1 MMNQPV
7 KKTNDF
13 APAIILMIMAPLL
26 TEVLPGATRFSSL
39 FVFPIEVCV
48 WGGGALMI
56 RYTVRRWKLGWLG
69 ILFLAIALAM
79 AEEFIIQQTSVAPMV
94 IRIKGVDY
102 ARAFNI
108 NYVYL
113 LWALIYESV
122 FVVFLPIFLV
132 ELIFPGRRE
141 RFWINK
147 PGFFVVIP
155 LFLTGGL
162 LAWFSWTRI
171 ARVKVFKVPAY
182 NPPLTIS
189 LLALAVIA
197 GLVYLS
203 LRQGKNKSSASI
215 SLRKPWPPV
224 VIIVCGLIWSAILF
238 GLVLLGFGIAPA
250 FPPVAAISIGV
261 VLIWVALYLVPGW
274 TNDRSWQPKYV
285 FALIFGVILGSMLVS
300 FIGFSDTKGPDLY
313 FKIITNVIAIIL
325 LIFLGTNVNKRNYL
339 SI

>member
-1 MMNQPV
+1 MNQPV

-39 FVFPIEVCV
+39 FVLPIEICV

-56 RYTVRRWKLGWLG
+56 RYAVRRWKLGWLG
-69 ILFLAIALAM
+69 MLFLAIALAM

-94 IRIKGVDY
+94 IRLKGVTY
-102 ARAFNI
+102 ARAFSI

-122 FVVFLPIFLV
+122 FVVFLPIYLV

-141 RFWINK
+141 RLWINK

-155 LFLTGGL
+155 LFLIGSL
-162 LAWFSWTRI
+162 LAWFTWTRI
-171 ARVKVFKVPAY
+171 ARTKVFKVPVY
-182 NPPLTIS
+182 NPPLIIS

-197 GLVYLS
+197 ALVYLS
-203 LRQGKNKSSASI
+203 LQQVKNKSAAPVR
-215 SLRKPWPPV
+215 LVKPWPEV
-224 VIIVCGLIWSAILF
+224 AMAVCGLLWSAILF

-250 FPPVAAISIGV
+250 FPPVVAVGV
-261 VLIWVALYLVPGW
+261 GLVLIWVALYLVPGW
-274 TNDRSWQPKYV
+274 TNDRGWRPKNV

-300 FIGFSDTKGPDLY
+300 FIGFADTTGPDLY
-313 FKIITNVIAIIL
+313 FKIITNAAAIIL
-325 LIFLGTNVNKRNYL
+325 LILLGSIVNKRNHL